1 MTTLF
6 KTLKD
11 DWSISATV
19 AGFLAVLIS
28 YSGPLIIFFQ
38 AAQKAEVSNAMMVSW
53 IWGISIG
60 AAVAGIFLSIK
71 FKVPVITAWSAPG
84 TALLVTLF
92 PHISLNEA
100 IAAYITTAIVIFFIG
115 ITGYF
120 DKLLKWIPQDVAAGM
135 MAGILFQ
142 FGVGLFTASDSM
154 PIIVFSMLLIFLI
167 AKRLTPRYA
176 MIWVLITGIVLSLA
190 LGKMNPVTFD
200 FNLAIPQWITPEWT
214 WNATLNL
221 TLPLILVSLT
231 GQFLPGM
238 AIMRL
243 SGYDTPAKPI
253 ITATSIASLAVA
265 CVGGIT
271 IVLASITAAL
281 CMGKDAH
288 ELKEKRYIA
297 GIANGLFYILGG
309 LFAGSIVML
318 FSLLPKELVA
328 ALAGLALLGA
338 IATNISAAMK
348 SDEHRDAALITF
360 LATASGMH
368 FLGLSSVF
376 WGICIGVIAH
386 LILSK
391 KPTLTPS
398 DTQFVPNVQA
408 LDQPVQNIQLQNIQ
422 PKDDRSS
429 PQTTSSSIISKA
441 NGS

>member
-1 MTTLF
+1 MATLF
-6 KTLKD
+6 KTLKNN
-11 DWSISATV
+11 WSISATV

-38 AAQKAEVSNAMMVSW
+38 AAQRAHVSTDMMVSW

-60 AAVAGIFLSIK
+60 AAISGIYLSIK
-71 FKVPVITAWSAPG
+71 YKTPVITAWSAPG

-92 PHISLNEA
+92 PNISLNEA
-100 IAAYITTAIVIFFIG
+100 VAAYITSAIVIFLIG

-142 FGVGLFTASDSM
+142 FGISLFTASDSM
-154 PIIVFSMLLIFLI
+154 PLIVFSMLIVFLI
-167 AKRLTPRYA
+167 AKRLMPRYT
-176 MIWVLITGIVLSLA
+176 MIWVLAAGVLLSLI
-190 LGKMNPVTFD
+190 LGKMNPVD
-200 FNLAIPQWITPEWT
+200 VSFNLAIPQWISPEWT
-214 WNATLNL
+214 WNSTLNL
-221 TLPLILVSLT
+221 AVPLILVSLT

-238 AIMRL
+238 AIMKL

-297 GIANGLFYILGG
+297 GIANGIFYILGG

-338 IATNISAAMK
+338 IATNISVAMK
-348 SDEHRDAALITF
+348 NDGQRDAALITF
-360 LATASGMH
+360 LASASGMH

-386 LILSK
+386 FI
-391 KPTLTPS
+391 LTP
-398 DTQFVPNVQA
+398 
-408 LDQPVQNIQLQNIQ
+408 
-422 PKDDRSS
+422 RST
-429 PQTTSSSIISKA
+429 PAT
-441 NGS
+441 N

>member
-1 MTTLF
+1 MATLF
-6 KTLKD
+6 KTLKN

-38 AAQKAEVSNAMMVSW
+38 AAQRAHVSTDMMVSW

-60 AAVAGIFLSIK
+60 AAVSGIYLSIK
-71 FKVPVITAWSAPG
+71 YKTPVITAWSAPG

-92 PHISLNEA
+92 PNISLNEA
-100 IAAYITTAIVIFFIG
+100 VAAYITSAIVIFLIG

-142 FGVGLFTASDSM
+142 FGISLFTASDSM
-154 PIIVFSMLLIFLI
+154 PLIVFSMLIVFLI
-167 AKRLTPRYA
+167 AKRLMPRYT
-176 MIWVLITGIVLSLA
+176 MIWVLAAGVLLSLI
-190 LGKMNPVTFD
+190 LGKMNPVD
-200 FNLAIPQWITPEWT
+200 VSFNLAIPQWISPEWT
-214 WNATLNL
+214 WNSTLNL
-221 TLPLILVSLT
+221 AVPLILVSLT

-238 AIMRL
+238 AIMKL

-297 GIANGLFYILGG
+297 GIANGIFYILGG

-338 IATNISAAMK
+338 IATNISVAMK
-348 SDEHRDAALITF
+348 NDGQRDAALITF
-360 LATASGMH
+360 LASASGIVKLLYYSYKIRKKLEITH
-368 FLGLSSVF
+368 RLS
-376 WGICIGVIAH
+376 
-386 LILSK
+386 
-391 KPTLTPS
+391 
-398 DTQFVPNVQA
+398 
-408 LDQPVQNIQLQNIQ
+408 
-422 PKDDRSS
+422 RS
-429 PQTTSSSIISKA
+429 T
-441 NGS
+441 

>member
-1 MTTLF
+1 MATLL
-6 KTLKD
+6 KTLKE

-38 AAQKAEVSNAMMVSW
+38 AAQKAQVSSAMMISW

-71 FKVPVITAWSAPG
+71 YKVPIITAWSAPG

-100 IAAYITTAIVIFFIG
+100 VAAYITSAVVIFLVG

-120 DKLLKWIPQDVAAGM
+120 DKLLRWIPQDVAAGM

-142 FGVGLFTASDSM
+142 FGLGLFTASDSM
-154 PIIVFSMLLIFLI
+154 PTIVFGMLAVFLV
-167 AKRLTPRYA
+167 AKRLVPRYA
-176 MIWVLITGIVLSLA
+176 MVWVLVCGVGLSLF
-190 LGKMNPVTFD
+190 LGKMNPVDVHFS
-200 FNLAIPQWITPEWT
+200 LAIPQFIRPQWS
-214 WNATLNL
+214 WNSTLNL
-221 TLPLILVSLT
+221 AIPLILVSLS

-238 AIMRL
+238 AMMKI

-297 GIANGLFYILGG
+297 GIANGIFYILGG

-338 IATNISAAMK
+338 IGTNITVAMK
-348 SDEHRDAALITF
+348 SDAHHDAALITF

-386 LILSK
+386 LVLSK
-391 KPTLTPS
+391 PAAKTT
-398 DTQFVPNVQA
+398 A
-408 LDQPVQNIQLQNIQ
+408 
-422 PKDDRSS
+422 
-429 PQTTSSSIISKA
+429 TSST
-441 NGS
+441 

>member
-1 MTTLF
+1 MATLF
-6 KTLKD
+6 KTLKN

-38 AAQKAEVSNAMMVSW
+38 AAQRAHVSTDMMVSW

-60 AAVAGIFLSIK
+60 SAVSGIYLSIK
-71 FKVPVITAWSAPG
+71 YKTPVITAWSAPG

-92 PHISLNEA
+92 PNISLNEA
-100 IAAYITTAIVIFFIG
+100 VAAYITSAIVIFLIG

-142 FGVGLFTASDSM
+142 FGISLFTASDSM
-154 PIIVFSMLLIFLI
+154 PLIVFSMLIVFLI
-167 AKRLTPRYA
+167 AKRLMPRYT
-176 MIWVLITGIVLSLA
+176 MIWVLAAGVLLSLI
-190 LGKMNPVTFD
+190 LGKMNPVD
-200 FNLAIPQWITPEWT
+200 VSFNLAIPQWISPEWT
-214 WNATLNL
+214 WNSTLNL
-221 TLPLILVSLT
+221 AVPLILVSLT

-238 AIMRL
+238 AIMKL

-265 CVGGIT
+265 CIGGIT

-297 GIANGLFYILGG
+297 GIANGIFYILGG

-338 IATNISAAMK
+338 IATNISVAMK
-348 SDEHRDAALITF
+348 NDGQRDAALITF
-360 LATASGMH
+360 LASASGMH

-386 LILSK
+386 FI
-391 KPTLTPS
+391 LTP
-398 DTQFVPNVQA
+398 
-408 LDQPVQNIQLQNIQ
+408 
-422 PKDDRSS
+422 RST
-429 PQTTSSSIISKA
+429 PAT
-441 NGS
+441 N

>member
-1 MTTLF
+1 MAILF
-6 KTLKD
+6 RTLKA

-38 AAQKAEVSNAMMVSW
+38 AAQQANVSSAMMISW

-60 AAVAGIFLSIK
+60 AAVAGIYLSIRYK
-71 FKVPVITAWSAPG
+71 TPVITAWSAPG

-100 IAAYITTAIVIFFIG
+100 VGAYITSALVIFAIG
-115 ITGYF
+115 ATGYF

-142 FGVGLFTASDSM
+142 FGLGLFKATDSM
-154 PIIVFSMLLIFLI
+154 PIIVFGMLGVYLV
-167 AKRLTPRYA
+167 AKRLSPRYA
-176 MIWVLITGIVLSLA
+176 MIWVLVSGIGLSLI
-190 LGKMNPVTFD
+190 LGKMNPVEMNFS
-200 FNLAIPQWITPEWT
+200 LAIPQFIMPEWS
-214 WNATLNL
+214 WNSTLNL
-221 TLPLILVSLT
+221 TIPLILVSLS

-238 AIMRL
+238 AIMKL

-253 ITATSIASLAVA
+253 ISVTSIASLAVA

-288 ELKEKRYIA
+288 ELKDKRYIA
-297 GIANGLFYILGG
+297 GIANGIFYILGG

-338 IATNISAAMK
+338 IATNISMAMK
-348 SDEHRDAALITF
+348 NDAQRDAALITF

-386 LILSK
+386 LVLSK
-391 KPTLTPS
+391 HEPITAAVAS
-398 DTQFVPNVQA
+398 TQ
-408 LDQPVQNIQLQNIQ
+408 
-422 PKDDRSS
+422 SS
-429 PQTTSSSIISKA
+429 KS
-441 NGS
+441 

>member
-1 MTTLF
+1 MATLF
-6 KTLKD
+6 KILKN

-38 AAQKAEVSNAMMVSW
+38 AAQRAHVSTDMMVSW

-60 AAVAGIFLSIK
+60 AAVSGIYLSIK
-71 FKVPVITAWSAPG
+71 YKTPVITAWSAPG

-92 PHISLNEA
+92 PNISLNEA
-100 IAAYITTAIVIFFIG
+100 VAAYITSAIVIFLIG

-142 FGVGLFTASDSM
+142 FGISLFTASDSM
-154 PIIVFSMLLIFLI
+154 PFIVFSMLIVFLI
-167 AKRLTPRYA
+167 AKRLMPRYT
-176 MIWVLITGIVLSLA
+176 MIWVLAAGVLLSLI
-190 LGKMNPVTFD
+190 LGKMNPVD
-200 FNLAIPQWITPEWT
+200 VSFNLAIPQWISPEWT
-214 WNATLNL
+214 WNSTLNL
-221 TLPLILVSLT
+221 AVPLILVSLT

-238 AIMRL
+238 AIMKL

-253 ITATSIASLAVA
+253 ITATSIVSLAVA

-297 GIANGLFYILGG
+297 GIANGIFYILGG

-338 IATNISAAMK
+338 IATNISVAMK
-348 SDEHRDAALITF
+348 NDGQRDAALITF
-360 LATASGMH
+360 LASASGMH

-386 LILSK
+386 FI
-391 KPTLTPS
+391 LTP
-398 DTQFVPNVQA
+398 
-408 LDQPVQNIQLQNIQ
+408 
-422 PKDDRSS
+422 RSN
-429 PQTTSSSIISKA
+429 PAT
-441 NGS
+441 N

>member
-1 MTTLF
+1 MATLF
-6 KTLKD
+6 KTLKN

-38 AAQKAEVSNAMMVSW
+38 AAQRAHVSTDMMVSW

-60 AAVAGIFLSIK
+60 AAISGIYLSIK
-71 FKVPVITAWSAPG
+71 YKTPVITAWSAPG

-92 PHISLNEA
+92 PNVSLNEA
-100 IAAYITTAIVIFFIG
+100 VAAYITSAIVIFLIG
-115 ITGYF
+115 VTGYF

-135 MAGILFQ
+135 MAGLLFQ
-142 FGVGLFTASDSM
+142 FGISLFTASDSM
-154 PIIVFSMLLIFLI
+154 PLIVFSMLIVFLV
-167 AKRLTPRYA
+167 AKRLMPRYT
-176 MIWVLITGIVLSLA
+176 MIWVLAAGVLLSLI
-190 LGKMNPVTFD
+190 LGKMNPVD
-200 FNLAIPQWITPEWT
+200 VSFNLAIPQWISPEWT
-214 WNATLNL
+214 WNSTLNL
-221 TLPLILVSLT
+221 AVPLILVSLT

-238 AIMRL
+238 AIMKL
-243 SGYDTPAKPI
+243 SGYDTPAKSI

-265 CVGGIT
+265 CIGGIT

-297 GIANGLFYILGG
+297 GIANGIFYILGG

-338 IATNISAAMK
+338 IATNISVAIK
-348 SDEHRDAALITF
+348 NDGQRDAALITF
-360 LATASGMH
+360 LASASGMH

-386 LILSK
+386 FI
-391 KPTLTPS
+391 LTP
-398 DTQFVPNVQA
+398 
-408 LDQPVQNIQLQNIQ
+408 
-422 PKDDRSS
+422 RST
-429 PQTTSSSIISKA
+429 PAT
-441 NGS
+441 N

>member
-1 MTTLF
+1 MATLL
-6 KTLKD
+6 KTLKN

-38 AAQKAEVSNAMMVSW
+38 AAQRAHVSTDMMVSW

-60 AAVAGIFLSIK
+60 AAVSGIYLSIK
-71 FKVPVITAWSAPG
+71 YKTPVITAWSAPG

-92 PHISLNEA
+92 PNVSLNEA
-100 IAAYITTAIVIFFIG
+100 VAAYITSAIVIFLIG
-115 ITGYF
+115 VTGYF

-142 FGVGLFTASDSM
+142 FGIGLFTASDSM
-154 PIIVFSMLLIFLI
+154 PFIVFSMLIVFLI
-167 AKRLTPRYA
+167 AKRLMPRYT
-176 MIWVLITGIVLSLA
+176 MIWVLAAGVLLSLI
-190 LGKMNPVTFD
+190 LGKMNPVDVSFS
-200 FNLAIPQWITPEWT
+200 LAIPQWISPEWT
-214 WNATLNL
+214 WNSTLNL
-221 TLPLILVSLT
+221 AIPLILVSLS

-238 AIMRL
+238 AIMKL

-253 ITATSIASLAVA
+253 ITVTSIASLAVA
-265 CVGGIT
+265 CIGGIT

-297 GIANGLFYILGG
+297 GIANGIFYILGG

-338 IATNISAAMK
+338 IATNISVAMK
-348 SDEHRDAALITF
+348 NDSQRDAALITF

-386 LILSK
+386 FI
-391 KPTLTPS
+391 LTP
-398 DTQFVPNVQA
+398 
-408 LDQPVQNIQLQNIQ
+408 
-422 PKDDRSS
+422 RST
-429 PQTTSSSIISKA
+429 PAT
-441 NGS
+441 N

>member
-1 MTTLF
+1 MATLF
-6 KTLKD
+6 RTLKA

-38 AAQKAEVSNAMMVSW
+38 AAQQANVSSAMMISW

-60 AAVAGIFLSIK
+60 AAVAGIYLSIRYK
-71 FKVPVITAWSAPG
+71 TPVITAWSAPG

-100 IAAYITTAIVIFFIG
+100 VGAYITSALVIFAIG
-115 ITGYF
+115 ATGYF
-120 DKLLKWIPQDVAAGM
+120 DKLLKWIPQDVAACM

-142 FGVGLFTASDSM
+142 FGLGLFKATDSM
-154 PIIVFSMLLIFLI
+154 PIIVFGMLGVYLV
-167 AKRLTPRYA
+167 AKRLSPRYA
-176 MIWVLITGIVLSLA
+176 MIWVLVSGIGLSLI
-190 LGKMNPVTFD
+190 LGKMNPVEMNFS
-200 FNLAIPQWITPEWT
+200 LAIPQFIMPEWS
-214 WNATLNL
+214 WNSTLNL
-221 TLPLILVSLT
+221 TIPLILVSLS

-238 AIMRL
+238 AIMKL

-253 ITATSIASLAVA
+253 ISVTSIASLAVA

-288 ELKEKRYIA
+288 ELKDKRYIA
-297 GIANGLFYILGG
+297 GIANGIFYILGG

-338 IATNISAAMK
+338 IATNISMAMK
-348 SDEHRDAALITF
+348 NDAQRDAALITF

-386 LILSK
+386 LVLSK
-391 KPTLTPS
+391 HEPITAAVAS
-398 DTQFVPNVQA
+398 TQ
-408 LDQPVQNIQLQNIQ
+408 
-422 PKDDRSS
+422 SS
-429 PQTTSSSIISKA
+429 KS
-441 NGS
+441 

>member
-1 MTTLF
+1 MATLF
-6 KTLKD
+6 KTLKN

-38 AAQKAEVSNAMMVSW
+38 AAQRAHVSTDMMVSW

-60 AAVAGIFLSIK
+60 AAVSGIYLSIK
-71 FKVPVITAWSAPG
+71 YKTPVITAWSAPG

-92 PHISLNEA
+92 PNISLNEA
-100 IAAYITTAIVIFFIG
+100 VAAYITSAIVIFLIG

-142 FGVGLFTASDSM
+142 FGISLFTASDSM
-154 PIIVFSMLLIFLI
+154 PLIVFSMLIVFLI
-167 AKRLTPRYA
+167 AKRLMPRYT
-176 MIWVLITGIVLSLA
+176 MIWVLATGVLLSLI
-190 LGKMNPVTFD
+190 LGKMNPVD
-200 FNLAIPQWITPEWT
+200 VSFNLAIPQWISPEWT
-214 WNATLNL
+214 WNSTLNL
-221 TLPLILVSLT
+221 AVPLILVSLT

-238 AIMRL
+238 AIMKL

-297 GIANGLFYILGG
+297 GIANGIFYILGG

-338 IATNISAAMK
+338 IATNISIAMK
-348 SDEHRDAALITF
+348 NDGQRDAALITF

-386 LILSK
+386 FI
-391 KPTLTPS
+391 LTP
-398 DTQFVPNVQA
+398 
-408 LDQPVQNIQLQNIQ
+408 
-422 PKDDRSS
+422 RSN
-429 PQTTSSSIISKA
+429 PAT
-441 NGS
+441 N

>member
-1 MTTLF
+1 MATLL
-6 KTLKD
+6 KTLKN

-38 AAQKAEVSNAMMVSW
+38 AAQRAHVSTDMMVSW

-60 AAVAGIFLSIK
+60 AAVSGIYLSIK
-71 FKVPVITAWSAPG
+71 YKTPVITAWSAPG

-100 IAAYITTAIVIFFIG
+100 VAAYITSAVVIFLIG

-142 FGVGLFTASDSM
+142 FGIGLFTASDSM
-154 PIIVFSMLLIFLI
+154 PFIVFSMLIVFLI
-167 AKRLTPRYA
+167 AKRLMPRYT
-176 MIWVLITGIVLSLA
+176 MIWVLGAGVLLSLI
-190 LGKMNPVTFD
+190 LGKMNPVDVSFS
-200 FNLAIPQWITPEWT
+200 LAIPQWISPEWT
-214 WNATLNL
+214 WNSTLNL
-221 TLPLILVSLT
+221 ALPLILVSLT

-238 AIMRL
+238 AIMKL

-253 ITATSIASLAVA
+253 ISVTSIASLAVA

-297 GIANGLFYILGG
+297 GIANGIFYILGG

-338 IATNISAAMK
+338 IATNISVAMK
-348 SDEHRDAALITF
+348 NDSQRDAALITF

-386 LILSK
+386 FI
-391 KPTLTPS
+391 LTP
-398 DTQFVPNVQA
+398 
-408 LDQPVQNIQLQNIQ
+408 
-422 PKDDRSS
+422 RST
-429 PQTTSSSIISKA
+429 PAT
-441 NGS
+441 N

>member
-1 MTTLF
+1 MATLF
-6 KTLKD
+6 KTLKN

-38 AAQKAEVSNAMMVSW
+38 AAQRAHVSTDMMVSW

-60 AAVAGIFLSIK
+60 AAVSGIYLSIK
-71 FKVPVITAWSAPG
+71 YKTPVITAWSAPG

-92 PHISLNEA
+92 PNVSLNEA
-100 IAAYITTAIVIFFIG
+100 VAAYITSAVVIFLIG
-115 ITGYF
+115 VTGYF

-142 FGVGLFTASDSM
+142 FGIGLFTASDRM
-154 PIIVFSMLLIFLI
+154 PFIVFSMLIVFLI
-167 AKRLTPRYA
+167 AKRLMPRYT
-176 MIWVLITGIVLSLA
+176 MIWVLGAGVLLSLI
-190 LGKMNPVTFD
+190 LGKMNPVDVSFS
-200 FNLAIPQWITPEWT
+200 LAIPQWISPEWT
-214 WNATLNL
+214 WNSTLNL
-221 TLPLILVSLT
+221 AVPLILVSLT

-238 AIMRL
+238 AIMKL

-253 ITATSIASLAVA
+253 ITVTSIASLAVA

-297 GIANGLFYILGG
+297 GIANGIFYILGG

-338 IATNISAAMK
+338 IATNISVAMRNE
-348 SDEHRDAALITF
+348 SQRDAALISF

-386 LILSK
+386 FI
-391 KPTLTPS
+391 LTP
-398 DTQFVPNVQA
+398 
-408 LDQPVQNIQLQNIQ
+408 
-422 PKDDRSS
+422 RSTPAS
-429 PQTTSSSIISKA
+429 H
-441 NGS
+441 

>member
-1 MTTLF
+1 MATLF
-6 KTLKD
+6 KTLKN

-19 AGFLAVLIS
+19 VGFLAVLIS

-38 AAQKAEVSNAMMVSW
+38 AAQRAHVSTDMMVSW

-60 AAVAGIFLSIK
+60 AAVSGIYLSIK
-71 FKVPVITAWSAPG
+71 YKTPVITAWSAPG

-92 PHISLNEA
+92 PNVSLNEA
-100 IAAYITTAIVIFFIG
+100 VAAYITSAIVIFLIG
-115 ITGYF
+115 VTGYF

-142 FGVGLFTASDSM
+142 FGIGLFTASDSM
-154 PIIVFSMLLIFLI
+154 PFIVFSMLIVFLI
-167 AKRLTPRYA
+167 AKRLMPRYT
-176 MIWVLITGIVLSLA
+176 MIWVLAAGVLLSLI
-190 LGKMNPVTFD
+190 LGKMNPVDVSFS
-200 FNLAIPQWITPEWT
+200 LAIPQWISPEWT
-214 WNATLNL
+214 WNSTLNL
-221 TLPLILVSLT
+221 AIPLILVSLT

-238 AIMRL
+238 AIMKL

-253 ITATSIASLAVA
+253 ITVTSIASLAVA

-288 ELKEKRYIA
+288 ELKEKRYIT
-297 GIANGLFYILGG
+297 GIANGIFYILGG

-338 IATNISAAMK
+338 IATNISVAMK
-348 SDEHRDAALITF
+348 NDNQRDAALITF

-386 LILSK
+386 FI
-391 KPTLTPS
+391 LTP
-398 DTQFVPNVQA
+398 
-408 LDQPVQNIQLQNIQ
+408 
-422 PKDDRSS
+422 RST
-429 PQTTSSSIISKA
+429 PAT
-441 NGS
+441 N

>member
-1 MTTLF
+1 MATLL
-6 KTLKD
+6 KTLKN

-38 AAQKAEVSNAMMVSW
+38 AAQRAHVSTDMMVSW

-60 AAVAGIFLSIK
+60 AAVSGIYLSIK
-71 FKVPVITAWSAPG
+71 YKTPVITAWSAPG

-92 PHISLNEA
+92 PNVSLNEA
-100 IAAYITTAIVIFFIG
+100 VAAYITSAIVIFLIG
-115 ITGYF
+115 VTGYF

-142 FGVGLFTASDSM
+142 FGIGLFTASDSM
-154 PIIVFSMLLIFLI
+154 PFIVFSMLIVFLI
-167 AKRLTPRYA
+167 AKRLMPRYT
-176 MIWVLITGIVLSLA
+176 MIWVLAAGVLLSLI
-190 LGKMNPVTFD
+190 LGKMNPVDVSFS
-200 FNLAIPQWITPEWT
+200 LAIPQWISPEWT
-214 WNATLNL
+214 WNSTLNL
-221 TLPLILVSLT
+221 AVPLILVSLT

-238 AIMRL
+238 AIMKL

-253 ITATSIASLAVA
+253 ITVTSIASLAVA

-297 GIANGLFYILGG
+297 GIANGIFYILGG

-338 IATNISAAMK
+338 IATNISVAMK
-348 SDEHRDAALITF
+348 NDSQRDAALITF

-386 LILSK
+386 FI
-391 KPTLTPS
+391 LTP
-398 DTQFVPNVQA
+398 
-408 LDQPVQNIQLQNIQ
+408 
-422 PKDDRSS
+422 RSA
-429 PQTTSSSIISKA
+429 PIA
-441 NGS
+441 N

>member
-1 MTTLF
+1 MATLF
-6 KTLKD
+6 KTLKN

-38 AAQKAEVSNAMMVSW
+38 AAQRAHVSTDMMVSW

-60 AAVAGIFLSIK
+60 AAVSGIYLSIK
-71 FKVPVITAWSAPG
+71 YKTPVITAWSAPG

-92 PHISLNEA
+92 PNISLNEA
-100 IAAYITTAIVIFFIG
+100 VAAYITSAIVIFLIG

-142 FGVGLFTASDSM
+142 FGISLFTASDSM
-154 PIIVFSMLLIFLI
+154 PLIVFSMLIVFLI
-167 AKRLTPRYA
+167 AKRLMPRYT
-176 MIWVLITGIVLSLA
+176 MIWVLAAGVLLSLI
-190 LGKMNPVTFD
+190 LGKMNPVD
-200 FNLAIPQWITPEWT
+200 VSFNLAIPQWISPEWT
-214 WNATLNL
+214 WNSTLNL
-221 TLPLILVSLT
+221 AVPLILVSLT

-238 AIMRL
+238 AIMKL

-253 ITATSIASLAVA
+253 ITATRIASLAVA

-297 GIANGLFYILGG
+297 GIANGIFYILGG

-338 IATNISAAMK
+338 IATNISVAMK
-348 SDEHRDAALITF
+348 NDGQRDAALITF
-360 LATASGMH
+360 LASASGMH

-386 LILSK
+386 FI
-391 KPTLTPS
+391 LTP
-398 DTQFVPNVQA
+398 
-408 LDQPVQNIQLQNIQ
+408 
-422 PKDDRSS
+422 RS
-429 PQTTSSSIISKA
+429 TSA
-441 NGS
+441 TN

>member
-1 MTTLF
+1 MATLF
-6 KTLKD
+6 KTLKN

-19 AGFLAVLIS
+19 AGFFAVLIS

-38 AAQKAEVSNAMMVSW
+38 AAQRAHVSTDMMVSW

-60 AAVAGIFLSIK
+60 AAVSGIYLSIK
-71 FKVPVITAWSAPG
+71 YKTPVITAWSAPG

-92 PHISLNEA
+92 PNISLNEA
-100 IAAYITTAIVIFFIG
+100 VAAYITSAIVIFLIG

-142 FGVGLFTASDSM
+142 FGISLFTASDSM
-154 PIIVFSMLLIFLI
+154 PLIVFSMLIVFLV
-167 AKRLTPRYA
+167 AKRLMPRYT
-176 MIWVLITGIVLSLA
+176 MIWVLAAGVLLSLI
-190 LGKMNPVTFD
+190 LGKMNPVD
-200 FNLAIPQWITPEWT
+200 VSFNLAIPQWISPEWT
-214 WNATLNL
+214 WNSTLNL
-221 TLPLILVSLT
+221 AVPLILVSLT

-238 AIMRL
+238 AIMKL

-297 GIANGLFYILGG
+297 GIANGIFYILGG

-338 IATNISAAMK
+338 IATNISVAMK
-348 SDEHRDAALITF
+348 NDGQRDAALITF
-360 LATASGMH
+360 LASASGMH

-386 LILSK
+386 FI
-391 KPTLTPS
+391 LTP
-398 DTQFVPNVQA
+398 
-408 LDQPVQNIQLQNIQ
+408 
-422 PKDDRSS
+422 RST
-429 PQTTSSSIISKA
+429 PAT
-441 NGS
+441 N

>member
-1 MTTLF
+1 MATLL
-6 KTLKD
+6 KTLKN

-38 AAQKAEVSNAMMVSW
+38 AAQRAHVSTDMMVSW

-60 AAVAGIFLSIK
+60 AAVSGIYLSIK
-71 FKVPVITAWSAPG
+71 YKTPVITAWSAPG

-92 PHISLNEA
+92 PHVSLNEA
-100 IAAYITTAIVIFFIG
+100 VAAYITSAIVIFLIG
-115 ITGYF
+115 VTGYF

-142 FGVGLFTASDSM
+142 FGIGLFTASDSM
-154 PIIVFSMLLIFLI
+154 PFIVFSMLIVFLI
-167 AKRLTPRYA
+167 AKRVMPRYT
-176 MIWVLITGIVLSLA
+176 MIWVLAAGVLLSLI
-190 LGKMNPVTFD
+190 LGKMNPVD
-200 FNLAIPQWITPEWT
+200 VSFNLAIPQWISPEWT
-214 WNATLNL
+214 WNSTLNL
-221 TLPLILVSLT
+221 AIPLILVSLT

-238 AIMRL
+238 AIMKL

-253 ITATSIASLAVA
+253 ITVTSIASLAVA

-297 GIANGLFYILGG
+297 GIANGIFYILGG

-338 IATNISAAMK
+338 IATNISVAMK
-348 SDEHRDAALITF
+348 NDNQRDAALITF

-386 LILSK
+386 FI
-391 KPTLTPS
+391 LTP
-398 DTQFVPNVQA
+398 
-408 LDQPVQNIQLQNIQ
+408 
-422 PKDDRSS
+422 RST
-429 PQTTSSSIISKA
+429 PAT
-441 NGS
+441 N

>member
-1 MTTLF
+1 MATLF
-6 KTLKD
+6 KTLKN

-38 AAQKAEVSNAMMVSW
+38 AAQRAHVSTDMMVSW

-60 AAVAGIFLSIK
+60 AAISGIYLSIK
-71 FKVPVITAWSAPG
+71 YKTPVITAWSAPG

-92 PHISLNEA
+92 PNVSLNEA
-100 IAAYITTAIVIFFIG
+100 VAAYITSAIVIFLIG
-115 ITGYF
+115 VTGYF

-135 MAGILFQ
+135 MAGLLFQ
-142 FGVGLFTASDSM
+142 FGISLFTASDSM
-154 PIIVFSMLLIFLI
+154 PLIVFSMLIVFLV
-167 AKRLTPRYA
+167 AKRLMPRYT
-176 MIWVLITGIVLSLA
+176 MIWVLAAGVLLSLI
-190 LGKMNPVTFD
+190 LGKMNPVD
-200 FNLAIPQWITPEWT
+200 VSFNLAIPQWISPEWT
-214 WNATLNL
+214 WNSTLNL
-221 TLPLILVSLT
+221 AVPLILVSLT

-238 AIMRL
+238 AIMKL

-265 CVGGIT
+265 CIGGIT

-297 GIANGLFYILGG
+297 GIANGIFYILGG

-338 IATNISAAMK
+338 IATNISVAMK
-348 SDEHRDAALITF
+348 NDGQRDAALITF
-360 LATASGMH
+360 LASASGMH

-386 LILSK
+386 FI
-391 KPTLTPS
+391 LTP
-398 DTQFVPNVQA
+398 
-408 LDQPVQNIQLQNIQ
+408 
-422 PKDDRSS
+422 RST
-429 PQTTSSSIISKA
+429 PAT
-441 NGS
+441 N

>member
-1 MTTLF
+1 MATLF
-6 KTLKD
+6 KTLKN

-38 AAQKAEVSNAMMVSW
+38 AAQRAHVSTDMMVSW

-60 AAVAGIFLSIK
+60 AAVSGIYLSIK
-71 FKVPVITAWSAPG
+71 YKTPVITAWSAPG

-92 PHISLNEA
+92 PHVSLNEA
-100 IAAYITTAIVIFFIG
+100 VAAYITSAIVIFLIG
-115 ITGYF
+115 VTGYF

-142 FGVGLFTASDSM
+142 FGIGLFTASDSM
-154 PIIVFSMLLIFLI
+154 PFIVFSMLIVFLI
-167 AKRLTPRYA
+167 AKRLMPRYT
-176 MIWVLITGIVLSLA
+176 MIWVLAAGVLLSLI
-190 LGKMNPVTFD
+190 LGKMNPVDVSFS
-200 FNLAIPQWITPEWT
+200 LAIPQWISPEWT
-214 WNATLNL
+214 WNSTLNL
-221 TLPLILVSLT
+221 AVPLILVSLT

-238 AIMRL
+238 AIMKL

-253 ITATSIASLAVA
+253 ITVTSIASLAVA
-265 CVGGIT
+265 CIGGIT

-297 GIANGLFYILGG
+297 GIANGIFYILGG

-338 IATNISAAMK
+338 IATNISVAMK
-348 SDEHRDAALITF
+348 NDSQRDAALITF

-386 LILSK
+386 FI
-391 KPTLTPS
+391 LTP
-398 DTQFVPNVQA
+398 
-408 LDQPVQNIQLQNIQ
+408 
-422 PKDDRSS
+422 RST
-429 PQTTSSSIISKA
+429 PAT
-441 NGS
+441 N

>member
-1 MTTLF
+1 MATLL
-6 KTLKD
+6 KTLKN

-38 AAQKAEVSNAMMVSW
+38 AAQRAHVSTDMMVSW

-60 AAVAGIFLSIK
+60 AAVSGIYLSIK
-71 FKVPVITAWSAPG
+71 YKTPVITAWSAPG

-92 PHISLNEA
+92 PNVSLNEA
-100 IAAYITTAIVIFFIG
+100 VAAYITSAIVIFLIG
-115 ITGYF
+115 VTGYF

-142 FGVGLFTASDSM
+142 FGIGLFTSSDSM
-154 PIIVFSMLLIFLI
+154 PFIVFSMLIVFLI
-167 AKRLTPRYA
+167 AKRLMPRYT
-176 MIWVLITGIVLSLA
+176 MIWVLAAGVLLSLI
-190 LGKMNPVTFD
+190 LGKMNPVDVSFS
-200 FNLAIPQWITPEWT
+200 LAIPQWISPEWT
-214 WNATLNL
+214 WSSTLNL
-221 TLPLILVSLT
+221 AVPLILVSLT

-238 AIMRL
+238 AIMKL

-253 ITATSIASLAVA
+253 ITVTSIASLAVA
-265 CVGGIT
+265 CIGGIT

-297 GIANGLFYILGG
+297 GIANGIFYILGG

-338 IATNISAAMK
+338 IATNISVAMK
-348 SDEHRDAALITF
+348 NDNQRDAALITF

-386 LILSK
+386 FI
-391 KPTLTPS
+391 LTP
-398 DTQFVPNVQA
+398 
-408 LDQPVQNIQLQNIQ
+408 
-422 PKDDRSS
+422 RSTPS
-429 PQTTSSSIISKA
+429 T
-441 NGS
+441 N

>member
-1 MTTLF
+1 MATLF
-6 KTLKD
+6 RTLKA

-38 AAQKAEVSNAMMVSW
+38 AAQQANVSSAMMISW

-60 AAVAGIFLSIK
+60 AAVAGIYLSIRYK
-71 FKVPVITAWSAPG
+71 TPVITAWSAPG

-92 PHISLNEA
+92 PYISLNEA
-100 IAAYITTAIVIFFIG
+100 VGAYITSALVIFAIG
-115 ITGYF
+115 ATGYF

-142 FGVGLFTASDSM
+142 FGLGLFKATDSM
-154 PIIVFSMLLIFLI
+154 PIIVFGMLGVYLV
-167 AKRLTPRYA
+167 AKRLSPRYA
-176 MIWVLITGIVLSLA
+176 MIWVLVSGIGLSLI
-190 LGKMNPVTFD
+190 LGKMNPVEMNFS
-200 FNLAIPQWITPEWT
+200 LAIPQFIMPEWS
-214 WNATLNL
+214 WNSTLNL
-221 TLPLILVSLT
+221 TIPLILVSLS

-238 AIMRL
+238 AIMKL

-253 ITATSIASLAVA
+253 ISVTSIASLAVA

-288 ELKEKRYIA
+288 ELKDKRYIA
-297 GIANGLFYILGG
+297 GIANGIFYILGG

-338 IATNISAAMK
+338 IATNISMAMK
-348 SDEHRDAALITF
+348 NDAQRDAALITF

-386 LILSK
+386 LVLSK
-391 KPTLTPS
+391 HEPITAAVAS
-398 DTQFVPNVQA
+398 TQ
-408 LDQPVQNIQLQNIQ
+408 
-422 PKDDRSS
+422 SS
-429 PQTTSSSIISKA
+429 KS
-441 NGS
+441 

>member
-1 MTTLF
+1 MSHLLDTLR
-6 KTLKD
+6 K
-11 DWSISATV
+11 DWSLSATV

-28 YSGPLIIFFQ
+28 YAGPLIIFFQ
-38 AAQKAEVSNAMMVSW
+38 AAQQAQVSNAMMISW

-71 FKVPVITAWSAPG
+71 FKVPVVTAWSAPG

-92 PHISLNEA
+92 PDISLNEA
-100 IAAYITTAIVIFFIG
+100 VAAYITSAVVIFFIG

-120 DKLLKWIPQDVAAGM
+120 DKLLSWIPQEVAAGM
-135 MAGILFQ
+135 MAGILLQ
-142 FGVGLFTASDSM
+142 FGLGLFTATDTM
-154 PIIVFSMLLIFLI
+154 PYIVFGMLAVFLL
-167 AKRLTPRYA
+167 AKRFSPRYA
-176 MIWVLITGIVLSLA
+176 MVWVLVAGVVLSML
-190 LGKMNPVTFD
+190 LGKINPVTAD
-200 FNLAIPQWITPEWT
+200 LSLAIPQFIAPEWT
-214 WNATLNL
+214 WNSTLNL
-221 TLPLILVSLT
+221 ALPLILVSLS

-238 AIMRL
+238 AILKL

-253 ITATSIASLAVA
+253 ITTTSIASLAVA

-318 FSLLPKELVA
+318 FSLMPKELIA

-338 IATNISAAMK
+338 IATNISVAMGK
-348 SDEHRDAALITF
+348 ESQRDAALITF

-376 WGICIGVIAH
+376 WGICIGLVAH
-386 LILSK
+386 FLLSQK
-391 KPTLTPS
+391 NRNAVPVTAS
-398 DTQFVPNVQA
+398 D
-408 LDQPVQNIQLQNIQ
+408 
-422 PKDDRSS
+422 
-429 PQTTSSSIISKA
+429 SKRV
-441 NGS
+441 

>member
-1 MTTLF
+1 MATLF
-6 KTLKD
+6 KTLKN

-38 AAQKAEVSNAMMVSW
+38 AAQRAHVSTDMMVSW

-60 AAVAGIFLSIK
+60 AAVSGIYLSIK
-71 FKVPVITAWSAPG
+71 YKTPVITAWSAPG

-92 PHISLNEA
+92 PNISLNEA
-100 IAAYITTAIVIFFIG
+100 VAAYITSAIVIFLIG

-142 FGVGLFTASDSM
+142 FGISLFTASDSM
-154 PIIVFSMLLIFLI
+154 PLIVFSMLIVFLI
-167 AKRLTPRYA
+167 AKRLMPRYT
-176 MIWVLITGIVLSLA
+176 MIWVLAAGVLLSLI
-190 LGKMNPVTFD
+190 LGKMNPVD
-200 FNLAIPQWITPEWT
+200 VSFNLAIPQWISPEWT
-214 WNATLNL
+214 WNSTLNL
-221 TLPLILVSLT
+221 AVPLILVSLT

-238 AIMRL
+238 AIMKL

-281 CMGKDAH
+281 CMSKDAH

-297 GIANGLFYILGG
+297 GIANGIFYILGG

-338 IATNISAAMK
+338 IATNISVAMK
-348 SDEHRDAALITF
+348 NDGQRDAALITF
-360 LATASGMH
+360 LASASGMH

-386 LILSK
+386 FI
-391 KPTLTPS
+391 LTP
-398 DTQFVPNVQA
+398 
-408 LDQPVQNIQLQNIQ
+408 
-422 PKDDRSS
+422 RST
-429 PQTTSSSIISKA
+429 PAT
-441 NGS
+441 N

>member
-1 MTTLF
+1 MATLL
-6 KTLKD
+6 KTLKN

-38 AAQKAEVSNAMMVSW
+38 AAQRAHVSTDMIVSW

-60 AAVAGIFLSIK
+60 AAVSGIYLSIK
-71 FKVPVITAWSAPG
+71 YKTPVITAWSAPG

-92 PHISLNEA
+92 PNVSLNEA
-100 IAAYITTAIVIFFIG
+100 VAAYITSAIVIFLIG
-115 ITGYF
+115 VTGYF

-142 FGVGLFTASDSM
+142 FGIGLFTASDSM
-154 PIIVFSMLLIFLI
+154 PFIVFSMLIVFLI
-167 AKRLTPRYA
+167 AKRLMPRYT
-176 MIWVLITGIVLSLA
+176 MIWVLAAGVLLSLI
-190 LGKMNPVTFD
+190 LGKMNPVDVSFS
-200 FNLAIPQWITPEWT
+200 LAIPQWISPEWT
-214 WNATLNL
+214 WNSTLNL
-221 TLPLILVSLT
+221 AVPLILVSLT

-238 AIMRL
+238 AIMKL

-253 ITATSIASLAVA
+253 ITVTSIASLAVA

-297 GIANGLFYILGG
+297 GIANGIFYILGG

-338 IATNISAAMK
+338 IATNISVAMK
-348 SDEHRDAALITF
+348 NDNQRDAALITF

-386 LILSK
+386 FI
-391 KPTLTPS
+391 LTP
-398 DTQFVPNVQA
+398 
-408 LDQPVQNIQLQNIQ
+408 
-422 PKDDRSS
+422 RST
-429 PQTTSSSIISKA
+429 PAT
-441 NGS
+441 N

>member
-1 MTTLF
+1 MATLF
-6 KTLKD
+6 KTLKN

-38 AAQKAEVSNAMMVSW
+38 AAQRAHVSTDMMVSW

-60 AAVAGIFLSIK
+60 AAVSGIYLSIK
-71 FKVPVITAWSAPG
+71 YKTPVITAWSAPG

-92 PHISLNEA
+92 PNISLNEA
-100 IAAYITTAIVIFFIG
+100 VAAYITSAIVIFLIG

-142 FGVGLFTASDSM
+142 FGISLFTASDSM
-154 PIIVFSMLLIFLI
+154 PLIVFSMLIVFLI
-167 AKRLTPRYA
+167 AKRLMPRYT
-176 MIWVLITGIVLSLA
+176 MIWVLAAGVLLSLI
-190 LGKMNPVTFD
+190 LGKMNPVD
-200 FNLAIPQWITPEWT
+200 VSFNLAIPQWISPEWT
-214 WNATLNL
+214 WNSTLNL
-221 TLPLILVSLT
+221 AVPLILVSLT

-238 AIMRL
+238 AIMKL

-297 GIANGLFYILGG
+297 GIANGIFYILGG

-338 IATNISAAMK
+338 IATNISVAMK
-348 SDEHRDAALITF
+348 NDGQRDAALITF
-360 LATASGMH
+360 LASASGMH

-386 LILSK
+386 FI
-391 KPTLTPS
+391 LTPRS
-398 DTQFVPNVQA
+398 TSAGFVA
-408 LDQPVQNIQLQNIQ
+408 
-422 PKDDRSS
+422 
-429 PQTTSSSIISKA
+429 QT
-441 NGS
+441 

>member
-1 MTTLF
+1 MTALLQ
-6 KTLKD
+6 TLKR

-38 AAQKAEVSNAMMVSW
+38 AAQQAQVPTDMMASW

-60 AAVAGIFLSIK
+60 AALAGIFLSIK

-92 PHISLNEA
+92 PQISLNEA
-100 IAAYITTAIVIFFIG
+100 VAAYITSAVVIFIIG
-115 ITGYF
+115 TSGYF
-120 DKLLKWIPQDVAAGM
+120 DKLLKWIPQDIAAAM

-142 FGVGLFTASDSM
+142 FGLGLFLATNSM
-154 PIIVFSMLLIFLI
+154 PMIVFGMLAVFLF
-167 AKRLTPRYA
+167 AKRLSPRYA
-176 MIWVLITGIVLSLA
+176 MVWVLFAGVALSLL
-190 LGKMNPVTFD
+190 LGKMNPITMD
-200 FNLAIPQWITPEWT
+200 FSLAIPHFIQPEWT
-214 WNATLNL
+214 WNSTLNL
-221 TLPLILVSLT
+221 ALPLILVSLT

-238 AIMRL
+238 AIMKL

-253 ITATSIASLAVA
+253 ITTTSIASLAVA

-297 GIANGLFYILGG
+297 GIANGIFYILGG

-338 IATNISAAMK
+338 IGTNISAAMK
-348 SDEHRDAALITF
+348 NETHRDAALITF

-376 WGICIGVIAH
+376 WGICIGLFAH
-386 LILSK
+386 VVLTKRSTEHATLS
-391 KPTLTPS
+391 S
-398 DTQFVPNVQA
+398 TQ
-408 LDQPVQNIQLQNIQ
+408 
-422 PKDDRSS
+422 SS
-429 PQTTSSSIISKA
+429 KS
-441 NGS
+441 

>member
-1 MTTLF
+1 MTALL
-6 KTLKD
+6 KTLKE
-11 DWSISATV
+11 DWSVSATV

-38 AAQKAEVSNAMMVSW
+38 AAQQANVSTPMMISW

-71 FKVPVITAWSAPG
+71 YKVPVITAWSAPG

-100 IAAYITTAIVIFFIG
+100 VAAYITSAVVIFAIG
-115 ITGYF
+115 ATGYF

-142 FGVGLFTASDSM
+142 FGLGLFKATDTM
-154 PIIVFSMLLIFLI
+154 PTIVFGMLLVFLF
-167 AKRLTPRYA
+167 AKRFSPRYA
-176 MIWVLITGIVLSLA
+176 MVWVLVSGIALSLIF
-190 LGKMNPVTFD
+190 GKMNPVDVTFS
-200 FNLAIPQWITPEWT
+200 LAVPLFIMPEWT
-214 WNATLNL
+214 WNSTLNL
-221 TLPLILVSLT
+221 ALPLILVSLS

-238 AIMRL
+238 AIMKL

-253 ITATSIASLAVA
+253 ISVTSIASLAVA

-297 GIANGLFYILGG
+297 GIANGIFYILGG

-338 IATNISAAMK
+338 IATNISVAMK
-348 SDEHRDAALITF
+348 NDSQRDAALITF

-376 WGICIGVIAH
+376 WGICIGIIAH
-386 LILSK
+386 LV
-391 KPTLTPS
+391 LTKREPAANTMHS
-398 DTQFVPNVQA
+398 TQT
-408 LDQPVQNIQLQNIQ
+408 
-422 PKDDRSS
+422 PK
-429 PQTTSSSIISKA
+429 
-441 NGS
+441 G